1 MTVVPIV
8 PASPDADVPSS
19 IAAAAP
25 SASAES
31 QDPAQLFS
39 GLVQAFAQG
48 DGALSSAQAAEN
60 AFAAGHGDL
69 QTMVFER
76 ARADALLQVATG
88 AASRVTQ
95 ALGTISQMQV

>member
-8 PASPDADVPSS
+8 PDVPPGVSGQDN
-19 IAAAAP
+19 AAVPLAAAP
-25 SASAES
+25 PA

-39 GLVQAFAQG
+39 GLVQAFTQG
-48 DGALSSAQAAEN
+48 DAALSSAQTAEN

-76 ARADALLQVATG
+76 ARADALLQIATG